1 MSVLGV
7 CGSTV
12 TAQESN
18 KGHEIRVSVA
28 DGSMLSVVNGL
39 GDFFANAL
47 SSGLDKNKERDQKDF
62 LSFSAGYRK
71 HLSNRI
77 TLGSDIAYQRTE
89 AFTIDKTTKEKSD
102 IDKYNV
108 IQVLPTF
115 EYTYLRKEN
124 VRLYGSV
131 AAGAMLYLHS
141 NSINNSKKEKSESVF
156 FASQVNPIA
165 IQVGKRIGGLAELG
179 FGTRGIATAGL
190 FCTF

>member
-1 MSVLGV
+1 MGMKSECRFPMDRCFQLSMVLVIFLQTLYQVGWIKIKKEIKKIFYRSQRDIENTYQTELRLV
-7 CGSTV
+7 RILPT
-12 TAQESN
+12 
-18 KGHEIRVSVA
+18 KGLK
-28 DGSMLSVVNGL
+28 LSQ
-39 GDFFANAL
+39 
-47 SSGLDKNKERDQKDF
+47 SIKP
-62 LSFSAGYRK
+62 RK
-71 HLSNRI
+71 
-77 TLGSDIAYQRTE
+77 
-89 AFTIDKTTKEKSD
+89 KSD

-141 NSINNSKKEKSESVF
+141 NSTNNSKKEKSESVF